1 MLGFNPV
8 ASAPIASA
16 GTNYTLTLSSQALS
30 ATVNSVA
37 LASQDVT
44 IIVTSQNFALA
55 QNSVT
60 AEGEN
65 NPIITSQT
73 ATATLNGVA
82 LDTEV
87 NAQAPTFRI
96 FAGLTSVSLVTDQV
110 ISVSGQSISASVNGL
125 RLWGPIDTIQPTL
138 CSGQPPAW
146 NEIVFGDLLY
156 GDNFAIAA
164 TPIASIIAAPPIRK
178 NPPQAWDA
186 VATATTTAWETIET

>member
-16 GTNYTLTLSSQALS
+16 GTDYTLTLSSQALS

-65 NPIITSQT
+65 NPIIASQSV
-73 ATATLNGVA
+73 ATTINSLTLN
-82 LDTEV
+82 TEV
-87 NAQAPTFRI
+87 NAQAPAFRV
-96 FAGLTSVSLVTDQV
+96 FAGLTSVNIVTDQV

-125 RLWGPIDTIQPTL
+125 RLWGPIDTVQPTL
-138 CSGQPPAW
+138 CSGQSPAW